1 VLYVLAILPVSV
13 IWGLGFGLLV
23 SVLSAA
29 AFDFLRM
36 PPRHGFTL
44 DAAGEW
50 VGLTV
55 FLTTAVVVSQLAART
70 RQEAAEASRLATE

>member
-1 VLYVLAILPVSV
+1 VLYVLAILPISV

-36 PPRHGFTL
+36 PPRHGFTVG
-44 DAAGEW
+44 AGEW